1 MLQNM
6 REKLKGTTAVILV
19 GILIIPFAFFGVD
32 SLFLSG
38 GGVDEVA
45 SVEGEGIT
53 ELEVQRGVEMRRRQ
67 LLDRFEDLDPSMLSD
82 DRLRAPVLDQLIR
95 QQLLALTARRGGMAV
110 AEATFHEI
118 VRNTEAFQSN
128 GKFDSRVYEFAL
140 SRLGYTPR
148 SYREEVTEELLAN
161 QVRAGVQAG
170 SILTDAEIG
179 AFARLTLQE
188 RSFDYLSIPV
198 ANLTDEVDVSEEEI
212 RAWYE
217 ENSERFSVPR
227 RVVVEGIELTPEL
240 LSRQLEVESEAVRER
255 FEQEREAAREAGTS
269 WELAHIM
276 VQARDDDS
284 HEEILAAIRDG
295 LESGESFAS
304 LAETYSE
311 DPGSASQGGELGSFT
326 PDSLPEGFEPVLEE
340 LDVGE
345 TSEPVRIDDS
355 FHIVRMLD
363 ASEPELMLFSEQRER
378 LKRELREEEAR
389 EKMPE
394 YADRLRDE
402 TYTAEQ
408 LEPVADSLGLPL
420 RVTEP
425 FSRDGGDEGIARYPA
440 VVEAAFSDEV
450 LKEGFASEVLE
461 VEDNHYVVI
470 KLREEIPA
478 HQRPLEEVRD
488 RIAERLREQ
497 KARQLAVARAEKLLG
512 AVREDGGQEA
522 VAETGLEWQS
532 ARNVTR
538 FERTLEGALVE
549 AVYAHPSAADLPVK
563 GMAVGASDV
572 FVYKLREIDSGTLDA
587 LASDERESLR
597 RSLYQ
602 MLANRE
608 LQAYTESLEAAAEID
623 K

>member
-38 GGVDEVA
+38 GAVEEAA

-53 ELEVQRGVEMRRRQ
+53 ELEVQRGIEMRRRQ
-67 LLDRFEDLDPSMLSD
+67 LLNRFEDLDPSMLSD
-82 DRLRAPVLDQLIR
+82 ERLRAPVLDQLIR
-95 QQLLALTARRGGMAV
+95 QQLLAITARRGGMAV
-110 AEATFHEI
+110 AEETFHEI
-118 VRNTEAFQSN
+118 VRNSEAFQSN
-128 GKFDSRVYEFAL
+128 GRFDPQMYEFAL

-148 SYREEVTEELLAN
+148 SYRNEVTEELLAN

-170 SILTDAEIG
+170 SVLTEAEIG

-188 RSFDYLSIPV
+188 RGFDYLSLPV
-198 ANLTDEVDVSEEEI
+198 ADLTDEVNVSEEEI
-212 RAWYE
+212 RTWYE

-240 LSRQLEVESEAVRER
+240 LSQQVEVDSGAVRER
-255 FEQEREAAREAGTS
+255 FEQEQKAADERGTS
-269 WELAHIM
+269 WQLAHIM
-276 VQARDDDS
+276 VEVTDDGS
-284 HEEILAAIRDG
+284 HEESLKAIQDG

-326 PDSLPEGFEPVLEE
+326 PGSLPEGFEPVVEE

-345 TSEPVRIDDS
+345 VSEPVRIGDA
-355 FHIVRMLD
+355 FHVIKVTD
-363 ASEPELMLFSEQRER
+363 ATDSEPMQFSEQRER
-378 LKRELREEEAR
+378 LTRELRQEMAR

-394 YADRLRDE
+394 YVDRLRDE
-402 TYTAEQ
+402 SYTAEQ
-408 LEPVADSLGLPL
+408 LKPVADSLGVPL
-420 RVTEP
+420 RLTEP
-425 FSRDGGDEGIARYPA
+425 FPRDGGDEGLARYPA
-440 VVEAAFSDEV
+440 VVEAAFSEEV
-450 LKEGFASEVLE
+450 LEEGYASEVLE
-461 VEDNHYVVI
+461 LEDDHYVVI
-470 KLREEIPA
+470 KLREDMPA
-478 HQRPLEEVRD
+478 HQQPLEEVRD
-488 RIAERLREQ
+488 RIVKRLREE
-497 KARQLAVARAEKLLG
+497 KARQLAVARAEELLG
-512 AVREDGGQEA
+512 VVRAEGKQEA
-522 VAETGLEWQS
+522 ATESGMEWRS

-538 FERTLEGALVE
+538 FERTPDGALVK
-549 AVYAHPSAADLPVK
+549 AVYAHPSAVDLPVS
-563 GMAVGASDV
+563 GMVEGTSSI
-572 FVYKLREIDSGTLDA
+572 FVYTLREIDSGSLDTLA
-587 LASDERESLR
+587 ESERDSLS

-608 LQAYTESLEAAAEID
+608 LQAFTKSLEAAADID

>member
-38 GGVDEVA
+38 GAVEEAA

-67 LLDRFEDLDPSMLSD
+67 LLDRYEDMDPSMLSD
-82 DRLRAPVLDQLIR
+82 ERLRAPVLDQLIR
-95 QQLLALTARRGGMAV
+95 QQLLALTARGGGMAV
-110 AEATFHEI
+110 AEQTFHEI
-118 VRNTEAFQSN
+118 VRNSEAFQSG
-128 GKFDSRVYEFAL
+128 GKFDPQVYEFAL

-170 SILTDAEIG
+170 SVLTESEVG
-179 AFARLTLQE
+179 TFARLTLQE

-198 ANLTDEVDVSEEEI
+198 ADLTDEVDVTEGEI
-212 RAWYE
+212 RAWYQ

-240 LSRQLEVESEAVRER
+240 LSQQVEVEPEAVRER

-269 WELAHIM
+269 WQLAHIM
-276 VQARDDDS
+276 VEVRDDGS
-284 HEEILAAIRDG
+284 HEEILASIRNG

-311 DPGSASQGGELGSFT
+311 DPGSASQGGELGTFT
-326 PDSLPEGFEPVLEE
+326 PDSLPEGFQPVLEE
-340 LDVGE
+340 LDEGDV
-345 TSEPVRIDDS
+345 SEPTRIGDA
-355 FHIVRMLD
+355 FHIIKVLN
-363 ASEPELMLFSEQRER
+363 AKEPDLMLFSEQRER
-378 LKRELREEEAR
+378 LKRELRLEKAR
-389 EKMPE
+389 EMMPE

-402 TYTAEQ
+402 TYTAER
-408 LEPVADSLGLPL
+408 LERVADSLGLPL

-425 FSRDGGDEGIARYPA
+425 FSREGGDEGIARHPT
-440 VVEAAFSDEV
+440 VVQAAFSE
-450 LKEGFASEVLE
+450 EVLE
-461 VEDNHYVVI
+461 EGYASQVLELEDDHYVVI

-478 HQRPLEEVRD
+478 HQQPLEEVRD
-488 RIAERLREQ
+488 RIAERLRQQ
-497 KARQLAVARAEKLLG
+497 KARQLAVARAEELLG
-512 AVREDGGQEA
+512 AVRESGKQEA
-522 VAETGLEWQS
+522 VAGTGLEWQS

-538 FERTLEGALVE
+538 FERTPDGALVQ
-549 AVYAHPSAADLPVK
+549 AVYAHPPAADLPVS
-563 GMAVGASDV
+563 GTAAGGSQA
-572 FVYKLREIDSGTLDA
+572 FVYVLQEIDSGTLEA
-587 LASDERESLR
+587 LAADERKSLR
-597 RSLYQ
+597 RALYQ
-602 MLANRE
+602 MLATRE
-608 LQAYTESLEAAAEID
+608 LQAYTESLEAAADIE